1 MSEPA
6 GLEQIRYQLS
16 KLELLTQYHQN
27 VLINGNGKPGITTR
41 MQQAEDRMDAK
52 DKTELEKRNENW
64 QVKFLLLSILLTQI
78 VTYALNHK

>member
-1 MSEPA
+1 MSELA